1 VNRKVARGPTDVTD
15 PAAPDPNAGSA
26 LTGDESEATTAPP
39 APAAPDGDGQGT
51 ADPGGADR
59 GKAHRAG
66 ADRVRAERA
75 GADRAAAD
83 RVGAD
88 HASSEE
94 GGFPPVIPEQGGL
107 PPDRGGAGRDARRS
121 RRGFVLVLAVLVVL
135 ALIPMFVAR
144 IYVIPSGSME
154 TTLHGCD
161 GCDNDRVLVDKLAY
175 RFGSP
180 APGDIVVFTL
190 PDTWTSPELQIPHG
204 GGGNP
209 VIEGLEQL
217 GALFGIQAAD
227 ETEYIKRVIA
237 VGGQTVACCDER
249 NRITVDG
256 VAHDEPYI
264 YFLPEA
270 GPPRQ
275 SPFGPVRVPEGELWV
290 MGDSRNNSV
299 DSRAA
304 GNGPV
309 PLTNVI
315 GKAWFIVYPFDRLG
329 AIPAPPAR

>member
-1 VNRKVARGPTDVTD
+1 VNRNVAPGPTDVTD

-26 LTGDESEATTAPP
+26 FIEDASEATTAPL
-39 APAAPDGDGQGT
+39 APAAPDGHGQGT
-51 ADPGGADR
+51 ADPGDADR
-59 GKAHRAG
+59 GRTHRAG

-94 GGFPPVIPEQGGL
+94 GGFPPVMPEQGGF
-107 PPDRGGAGRDARRS
+107 PPDRGGAGRATRRS
-121 RRGFVLVLAVLVVL
+121 RRGLALMLAALVVL
-135 ALIPMFVAR
+135 ALIPAFVAR

-154 TTLHGCD
+154 TTLHGCP

-175 RFGSP
+175 RFTPP
-180 APGDIVVFTL
+180 AQGDVVVFAL
-190 PDTWTSPELQIPHG
+190 PDSWTSSEMQIPHG
-204 GGGNP
+204 GGNP
-209 VIEGLEQL
+209 VVKGLQQL
-217 GALFGIQAAD
+217 GSLFGIHAAD

-237 VGGQTVACCDER
+237 VGGQAVACCDDR

-256 VAHDEPYI
+256 VAVDEPYI

-275 SPFGPVRVPEGELWV
+275 KPFGPVRVPEGELWV
-290 MGDSRNNSV
+290 MGDSRNDSV
-299 DSRAA
+299 DSRAD

-309 PLTNVI
+309 PVADVI
-315 GKAWFIVYPFDRLG
+315 GKARFVVWPFDRAG
-329 AIPAPPAR
+329 GID